1 MGKIGQVEMKWQR
14 VRGPALVS
22 AALVLLG
29 HSMAATAQVSQ
40 PEPLEPLPPDL
51 PSVSEY
57 SLPPGDEPESTE
69 EPAQGPA
76 ADEVPPPE
84 PVEPASNPSAQ
95 PVSPVPVVPVPDSL
109 LQNAPSADT
118 DSPSPIQAPSAEPPA
133 AAAPA
138 PPAASIPADD
148 SGPAPGFSFDSDPVE
163 QPTATEPPPTTESE
177 ATSAPSSDFSSANL
191 LIASG
196 LALILACA
204 IVWLIWRRRKQAR
217 ADSVER
223 FLPTEPVKPEPG
235 STIPQPE
242 LGSLLDPLSDS
253 PKPEPKPEPQAEPKA
268 QPVVRNFGSARPQR
282 WGHLKIDFVA
292 ESASSTLINALVS
305 YRVILTNEGG
315 DRLSGLEISGAMA
328 QAEKDVADSDL
339 GLAQAPLHELPEL
352 DAGQSVTLQGEL
364 RLPLTAIRPIS
375 FQSQALF
382 IPLARFAV
390 EYLDGDGEKQ
400 RQVAAFVV
408 GREYDPPRQK
418 MAPFRLDQGPGS
430 FSPVGQ
436 RVLGT

>member
-1 MGKIGQVEMKWQR
+1 MSKVRRFETKWQR
-14 VRGPALVS
+14 LRGLVM
-22 AALVLLG
+22 AGAGFVLLG
-29 HSMAATAQVSQ
+29 QAIAATAQISQ
-40 PEPLEPLPPDL
+40 PEPLDPPPPDL

-57 SLPPGDEPESTE
+57 SLPPGDEPEAAD
-69 EPAQGPA
+69 EPAQGPT

-84 PVEPASNPSAQ
+84 PVEPATSPAAQ
-95 PVSPVPVVPVPDSL
+95 PVSPVPVVPVPESL
-109 LQNAPSADT
+109 LQNAPSAET
-118 DSPSPIQAPSAEPPA
+118 DSPSPVQAPSAGPPA
-133 AAAPA
+133 VASPA
-138 PPAASIPADD
+138 PPADSIPADD
-148 SGPAPGFSFDSDPVE
+148 SGPAPGFSFDREPVE
-163 QPTATEPPPTTESE
+163 QPTETEQPPATEPVPL
-177 ATSAPSSDFSSANL
+177 SAPSSDLSSAIL

-196 LALILACA
+196 LALMLACA
-204 IVWLIWRRRKQAR
+204 IVWLIWRRNRQSR
-217 ADSVER
+217 AETVER
-223 FLPTEPVKPEPG
+223 FLPTEPANPEPG
-235 STIPQPE
+235 STVHEPD

-253 PKPEPKPEPQAEPKA
+253 PKPEPEPQAEPET
-268 QPVVRNFGSARPQR
+268 QSVVRNFGSARPQR

-292 ESASSTLINALVS
+292 ESASSTLINALLG

-315 DRLSGLEISGAMA
+315 DRLSVLEISGAMV
-328 QAEKDVADSDL
+328 QAEKDVAVSDL
-339 GLAQAPLHELPEL
+339 GLAHAPLHELPAL

-418 MAPFRLDQGPGS
+418 MAPFRLDLGPGS

>member
-1 MGKIGQVEMKWQR
+1 MSKVRQFETKWQR
-14 VRGPALVS
+14 LRGLVT
-22 AALVLLG
+22 AGAGLLLLG
-29 HSMAATAQVSQ
+29 QAFVVAAQVTQ
-40 PEPLEPLPPDL
+40 PEPLDPPPPDL

-57 SLPPGDEPESTE
+57 SLPPGDETAPAE
-69 EPAQGPA
+69 EPAQGPT

-84 PVEPASNPSAQ
+84 PTDPAAVPSAQ
-95 PVSPVPVVPVPDSL
+95 PLLPQPVVPVPEILPQTALPAQPESA
-109 LQNAPSADT
+109 APVSSAPAT
-118 DSPSPIQAPSAEPPA
+118 PSVR
-133 AAAPA
+133 AAPA
-138 PPAASIPADD
+138 APETVAPAEQP
-148 SGPAPGFSFDSDPVE
+148 GPAPGFSFDSAPPERPD
-163 QPTATEPPPTTESE
+163 QMEPSE
-177 ATSAPSSDFSSANL
+177 ADERASPSAPSGILASTSI
-191 LIASG
+191 LIAVG
-196 LALILACA
+196 LALVLACA
-204 IVWLIWRRRKQAR
+204 VVWLIWRRKKQAR
-217 ADSVER
+217 ANPAER
-223 FLPTEPVKPEPG
+223 FLPTEPVHPEPG
-235 STIPQPE
+235 STIPEPD
-242 LGSLLDPLSDS
+242 LDSLLDPLSDS
-253 PKPEPKPEPQAEPKA
+253 PKPEPKPEPQAEPET

-292 ESASSTLINALVS
+292 ESASSTLINALLS

-315 DRLSGLEISGAMA
+315 DRLSNLEISGVMA
-328 QAEKDVADSDL
+328 QAEKDVAVSDL
-339 GLAQAPLHELPEL
+339 GLTHAPLHELPAL

-418 MAPFRLDQGPGS
+418 MAPFRLDLGPGS